1 MRPPRRLFRQA
12 VLWIQ
17 QERPRFLYWLPVFQ
31 AIGIGSYFVLN
42 HEPSLYL
49 ACALCV
55 LTAINSL
62 WLRYGRLPRWI
73 ENKREP
79 FWLFSLAA
87 LAVAIGFAG
96 ITARTQALDTV
107 QIDKPIPIAMLRGQL
122 LSSEATEK
130 GTRFVLRVREIE
142 QHRQILPPDKT
153 PKLVRLSLRN
163 HSPQQ
168 MPQNGSEVEVM
179 ARLLPLSGPFYPGA
193 YDFRRQ
199 GYYEGLGA
207 TGIAYR
213 VPVVI
218 TPTASKPPLSLWAE
232 NWRQQIAARVHSLL
246 PTQAGAVAIALMT
259 GKRSRIDTA
268 TNEAMRDAGI
278 AHLLSIS
285 GMHIAMVA
293 AAAFFAVRLGLS
305 LLLMLLALL
314 PIGPRMAHTQLWPL
328 HKIAAATA
336 LASIVCY
343 TFLVGSPIPAVRAL
357 LMAGLVLVAILIN
370 RRAITLRS
378 VALAA
383 GLILLI
389 YPESLLLPGFQLSF
403 AAITALVAAY
413 EKWQQHE
420 PASQPHKTTHHGG
433 PLHWLRGYVLGLV
446 LSSLIAGIATAPIG
460 AWHFQR
466 LQIWGILGNLVA
478 VPLTSLPI
486 MPCAMLALLLM
497 PFGLDEPFV
506 QLMGWALDIMLQ
518 SAAMVASLPAAN
530 LVIGFFPLWV
540 LLLMVLSGLWLLLW
554 RSPLRWAG
562 APLLL
567 LALLM
572 VPVTQLKP
580 LAVIGVEGQVAVR
593 LTAQDQLYLAKGKAD
608 GLLGEVWARS
618 FSGAT
623 YSGTSPLTCDK
634 LGCTAALNLAHGTT
648 TYKLALPANP
658 SALPEDCQ
666 KADLIMLANLTLR
679 TECAARL
686 LDKKKLRHSGS
697 VMLLENGKLLTA
709 YGGLPRPWQPR

>member
-42 HEPSLYL
+42 QEPSLYL
-49 ACALCV
+49 TYALCLLSAV
-55 LTAINSL
+55 TSL
-62 WLRYGRLPRWI
+62 GLRYSRLPRWV
-73 ENKREP
+73 EGKREAV
-79 FWLFSLAA
+79 WLLSLAV
-87 LAVAIGFAG
+87 LAITIGFAS

-107 QIDKPIPIAMLRGQL
+107 QIDKPIPIALLRGQL

-130 GTRFVLRVREIE
+130 GTRFVLQVREVE
-142 QHRQILPPDKT
+142 QYRQTLPPDQT

-163 HSPQQ
+163 HTPQQ
-168 MPQNGSEVEVM
+168 MPQNGSEVEVL

-213 VPVVI
+213 VPVVT
-218 TPTASKPPLSLWAE
+218 TPTTSNTPLALWAE
-232 NWRQQIAARVHSLL
+232 NWRQQIAQRVHSLL

-259 GKRSRIDTA
+259 GERSRIDTA

-305 LLLMLLALL
+305 LLLMLVALL

-336 LASIVCY
+336 LASIAFY

-420 PASQPHKTTHHGG
+420 PANKPHKTTPQGS

-497 PFGLDEPFV
+497 PFGLDAPFV
-506 QLMGWALDIMLQ
+506 QLMGWALDVMLQ
-518 SAAMVASLPAAN
+518 SAAFVASLPAAN

-540 LLLMVLSGLWLLLW
+540 LLLMVLAGLWLLLW

-562 APLLL
+562 APLML
-567 LALLM
+567 LAVLL
-572 VPVTQLKP
+572 VPFTQIKP
-580 LAVIGVEGQVAVR
+580 LALIGVEGQLAVR
-593 LTAQDQLYLAKGKAD
+593 LTAHDPLYLVKGKAD

-618 FSGAT
+618 FSGAI
-623 YSGTSPLTCDK
+623 YSDSSPLICDK
-634 LGCTAALNLAHGTT
+634 LGCTAALILANGAS
-648 TYKLALPANP
+648 YKLALPTSP
-658 SALPEDCQ
+658 SALMEDCT
-666 KADLIMLANLTLR
+666 KAHLIVLAGMNLR
-679 TECAARL
+679 GECAADL
-686 LDKKKLRHSGS
+686 LDKKRLRHSGS
-697 VMLLENGKLLTA
+697 LILLENGKLIAA
-709 YGGLPRPWQPR
+709 YSGLPRPWQPR

>member
-1 MRPPRRLFRQA
+1 MRLIRPLFRQT
-12 VLWIQ
+12 VLHIQ
-17 QERPRFLYWLPVFQ
+17 QERPRFLFWLPVFQ

-42 HEPSLYL
+42 HEPSWL
-49 ACALCV
+49 AALALCAV
-55 LTAINSL
+55 LGAGTL
-62 WLRYGRLPRWI
+62 WLRYGRLPRKI
-73 ENKREP
+73 DPKREP
-79 FWLFSLAA
+79 LWLMSLML
-87 LAVAIGFAG
+87 LAISIGFAG
-96 ITARTQALDTV
+96 ITLRTQTLDTV
-107 QIDKPIPIAMLRGQL
+107 QIDKPIPIAMLRGQI

-130 GTRFVLRVREIE
+130 GTRFVLSVHEIE

-163 HSPQQ
+163 HTPQQ
-168 MPQNGSEVEVM
+168 MPKNGSEVEVL

-213 VPVVI
+213 LPQVI
-218 TPTASKPPLSLWAE
+218 DNTAQDTPLALWAE
-232 NWRQQIAARVHSLL
+232 NWRQQIAQRVHSLL

-259 GKRSRIDTA
+259 GERSRIDSA
-268 TNEAMRDAGI
+268 TNDAMRDAGI

-293 AAAFFAVRLGLS
+293 AAVFFAVRLSLS
-305 LLLMLLALL
+305 VILMLVALL
-314 PIGPRMAHTQLWPL
+314 PIGPRYNLAELWPL

-336 LASIVCY
+336 LIAITLY
-343 TFLVGSPIPAVRAL
+343 TFLVGAPIPAVRAL

-420 PASQPHKTTHHGG
+420 PATPPHKTTDRTG
-433 PLHWLRGYVLGLV
+433 PLSWVRGYMLGLV
-446 LSSLIAGIATAPIG
+446 LSSLIAGLATAPVG

-466 LQIWGILGNLVA
+466 FQIWGILGNLVA
-478 VPLTSLPI
+478 VPLTSLPV
-486 MPCAMLALLLM
+486 MPCALLALLLM

-506 QLMGWALDIMLQ
+506 QLMGWALEVMLQ
-518 SAAMVASLPAAN
+518 SAAMVASLPGAN

-540 LLLMVLSGLWLLLW
+540 LLLMVLAGLWLLLW

-562 APLLL
+562 APLML
-567 LALLM
+567 LAIML
-572 VPVTQLKP
+572 VPFTQIKP
-580 LAVIGVEGQVAVR
+580 LALIGVEGQLAVR
-593 LTAQDQLYLAKGKAD
+593 LTTHDPLYLAKGKAD

-618 FSGAT
+618 FSGAI
-623 YSGTSPLTCDK
+623 YSDSSPLICDK
-634 LGCTAALNLAHGTT
+634 LGCTAALILADGAN
-648 TYKLALPANP
+648 YKLALPTSP
-658 SALPEDCQ
+658 SALMEDCT
-666 KADLIMLANLTLR
+666 KADLIVVAGMNLR
-679 TECAARL
+679 GECEADL
-686 LDKKKLRHSGS
+686 LDKKRLRQSGS
-697 VMLLENGKLLTA
+697 LILLGNGKLIAA
-709 YGGLPRPWQPR
+709 YDGLPRPWQPR